1 MSGKTLAEA
10 GAAFQ
15 AAGRPLTLTFHVPS
29 YEAAVWVDG
38 SGLASAE
45 KAEELCA
52 RAPSARSAASWSHL
66 APLALACPAVWLS
79 GAKGGSNGRENA
91 ETIVGNWREMAEV
104 HVAEGGRWC
113 WAGLAGACERPNR
126 ELVPVLFATQRL
138 IAAGCIVCGRRDIE
152 GTGQGTITVRPTR
165 HARPKSAP
173 QKHVNRQDSRA
184 CVWWAQGYER
194 RRMGSNL
201 FVVAADGAPPDA

>member
-52 RAPSARSAASWSHL
+52 PQPFCPLGCFLVTFGPSCARLSCCL
-66 APLALACPAVWLS
+66 AF
-79 GAKGGSNGRENA
+79 R
-91 ETIVGNWREMAEV
+91 RQ
-104 HVAEGGRWC
+104 RWFK
-113 WAGLAGACERPNR
+113 WARKC
-126 ELVPVLFATQRL
+126 
-138 IAAGCIVCGRRDIE
+138 
-152 GTGQGTITVRPTR
+152 
-165 HARPKSAP
+165 
-173 QKHVNRQDSRA
+173 
-184 CVWWAQGYER
+184 
-194 RRMGSNL
+194 
-201 FVVAADGAPPDA
+201 

>member
-52 RAPSARSAASWSHL
+52 RAPSARSAASRSHL
-66 APLALACPAVWLS
+66 DPFALAFPAAWL
-79 GAKGGSNGRENA
+79 GVVDGG
-91 ETIVGNWREMAEV
+91 
-104 HVAEGGRWC
+104 
-113 WAGLAGACERPNR
+113 
-126 ELVPVLFATQRL
+126 
-138 IAAGCIVCGRRDIE
+138 
-152 GTGQGTITVRPTR
+152 
-165 HARPKSAP
+165 
-173 QKHVNRQDSRA
+173 
-184 CVWWAQGYER
+184 
-194 RRMGSNL
+194 
-201 FVVAADGAPPDA
+201 

>member
-52 RAPSARSAASWSHL
+52 PKHSARSAASWSHL
-66 APLALACPAVWLS
+66 APLALAFPAAWLS
-79 GAKGGSNGRENA
+79 GAKGG
-91 ETIVGNWREMAEV
+91 
-104 HVAEGGRWC
+104 
-113 WAGLAGACERPNR
+113 
-126 ELVPVLFATQRL
+126 
-138 IAAGCIVCGRRDIE
+138 
-152 GTGQGTITVRPTR
+152 
-165 HARPKSAP
+165 
-173 QKHVNRQDSRA
+173 
-184 CVWWAQGYER
+184 
-194 RRMGSNL
+194 
-201 FVVAADGAPPDA
+201 